1 MGNRSIADILLSSAV
16 KRLSEKQRRPLGPT
30 DMGHGEPARHLAL
43 HCGYGSQGSLDWPDE
58 ERGSSL
64 THPTGADTITSDHE
78 PPTATGAGRPG
89 LRRRP
94 TAPPPSD
101 AAREE
106 QHCGSV
112 SRRYGPNW
120 GTPRTQRLWSGVPR
134 PTLSHW
140 GDQLSHL
147 DILAMSWKQASSFTG
162 SSDSQATP
170 TQAGFSAAGTD
181 SLTRDTSRRQQ
192 DSDCT
197 STSEGECGSHHSSSK
212 HTRSHA
218 STATQTPGLTTDL
231 AEIARLS
238 QTLVKDV
245 AILARD
251 IHDVAGDCDS
261 LGSSG
266 PARSPSLSNG
276 PSTPSST
283 ISAGEELVQHTPEA
297 SLNFQK
303 VPPGS
308 LSSPDL
314 DQNMNDRCEDPWP
327 TGRGLGTNSGRVW
340 EDLEARINAKNEV
353 PILKTS
359 NKEISSIFKELRQVQ
374 KQLEVHWA
382 GGPWVG
388 EGSRTDPPPPR
399 VINAILEPSGNVG
412 LDLQTGALRA

>member
-1 MGNRSIADILLSSAV
+1 
-16 KRLSEKQRRPLGPT
+16 
-30 DMGHGEPARHLAL
+30 
-43 HCGYGSQGSLDWPDE
+43 
-58 ERGSSL
+58 
-64 THPTGADTITSDHE
+64 
-78 PPTATGAGRPG
+78 
-89 LRRRP
+89 
-94 TAPPPSD
+94 
-101 AAREE
+101 
-106 QHCGSV
+106 
-112 SRRYGPNW
+112 
-120 GTPRTQRLWSGVPR
+120 
-134 PTLSHW
+134 
-140 GDQLSHL
+140 
-147 DILAMSWKQASSFTG
+147 
-162 SSDSQATP
+162 
-170 TQAGFSAAGTD
+170 
-181 SLTRDTSRRQQ
+181 
-192 DSDCT
+192 
-197 STSEGECGSHHSSSK
+197 
-212 HTRSHA
+212 
-218 STATQTPGLTTDL
+218 TTDL

-303 VPPGS
+303 
-308 LSSPDL
+308 
-314 DQNMNDRCEDPWP
+314 
-327 TGRGLGTNSGRVW
+327 NSGRVW